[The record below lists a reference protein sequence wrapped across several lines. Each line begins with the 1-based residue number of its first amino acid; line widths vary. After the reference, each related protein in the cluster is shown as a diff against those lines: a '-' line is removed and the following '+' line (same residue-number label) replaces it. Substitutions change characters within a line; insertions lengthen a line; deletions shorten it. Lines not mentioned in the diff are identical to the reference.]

1 MSDIYPSTGSPD
13 KGVYIS
19 FRPAHFVFFIF
30 LSCNLSQIVYNES
43 KGNEK
48 FLLEKEMTMRS
59 KSTETM
65 KRILDCVNRYYLEH
79 YQSPSM
85 AEIAACVG
93 IAKGTVY
100 KYIVE
105 MNENGMLSYANKV
118 ITTNIM
124 EKTAPKLNR
133 AAVLGSVSC
142 GVPLLAEE
150 NIEEYVSLPAS
161 LFGDGEFFILRGH
174 GESMIEAGIG
184 DGDLVVIRQQNS
196 AENGEIVVAL
206 MDEEATLKRFY
217 KEEDQIRLHP
227 ENSEME
233 DILVSDCRIQGV
245 AVNVIK
251 KLN

>member
-43 KGNEK
+43 KVNEK

-93 IAKGTVY
+93 IAKG
-100 KYIVE
+100 K
-105 MNENGMLSYANKV
+105 S
-118 ITTNIM
+118 
-124 EKTAPKLNR
+124 
-133 AAVLGSVSC
+133 
-142 GVPLLAEE
+142 
-150 NIEEYVSLPAS
+150 
-161 LFGDGEFFILRGH
+161 
-174 GESMIEAGIG
+174 EA
-184 DGDLVVIRQQNS
+184 
-196 AENGEIVVAL
+196 
-206 MDEEATLKRFY
+206 KR
-217 KEEDQIRLHP
+217 
-227 ENSEME
+227 S
-233 DILVSDCRIQGV
+233 
-245 AVNVIK
+245 
-251 KLN
+251 